1 MFFQSFISKNPT
13 LVISVRVDIVEN
25 ISAAKNNRNRSS
37 LYAHNYYVDKNVE
50 IEMFPTKMLI
60 ATSVFVLWLLQ

>member
-50 IEMFPTKMLI
+50 IEMFLTKMLI
-60 ATSVFVLWLLQ
+60 ATSVFVL